1 MANPW
6 GFLGL
11 PEIQEFLVVGFVL
24 WGREPTWRQAS
35 LAASGQ
41 RDLRQFEFSDS
52 PNSMDSSLCESFS
65 AHQFSGESAARD
77 FKVSILK
84 GIFNLIFQAFGSFA
98 EIPNLM

>member
-11 PEIQEFLVVGFVL
+11 PQIQEFLVVKFVL
-24 WGREPTWRQAS
+24 WGKSRPGDKLPLQPAANVTFVS
-35 LAASGQ
+35 L
-41 RDLRQFEFSDS
+41 
-52 PNSMDSSLCESFS
+52 SSAIHQTAWIALYESFS